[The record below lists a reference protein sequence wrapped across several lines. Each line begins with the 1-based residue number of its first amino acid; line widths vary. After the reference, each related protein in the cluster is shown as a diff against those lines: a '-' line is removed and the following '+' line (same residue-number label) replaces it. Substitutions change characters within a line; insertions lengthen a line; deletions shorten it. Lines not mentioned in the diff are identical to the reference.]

1 MKKNLSQAERV
12 RFLRSL
18 TGLHAK
24 DFCERYGL
32 SLSSFSKWEAGFN
45 PLSITSANRLVAIAA
60 ENGIIC
66 HLSWILHGKG
76 EEAKVLTEESKISIN
91 KSTSHKLEV
100 STSFHTFEN
109 ELMAV
114 SREIELLRTVHHAV
128 EVMSITDDSMTPQ
141 FKIGDYVGGLP
152 IDITLVK
159 KYLDFPCIIETEDKK
174 KRLRRIGYN
183 NKQFFLFGTNT
194 GYKGGSLFEL
204 SPHFLKISPVFWHR
218 MHGVINEHATTS
230 GHRQAG

>member
-1 MKKNLSQAERV
+1 MKKNLAQGQRV

-18 TGLHAK
+18 TGLLAK

-32 SLSSFSKWEAGFN
+32 SLSSLSKWEAGFN
-45 PLSITSANRLVAIAA
+45 PLSLTSANRLVAIAA

-76 EEAKVLTEESKISIN
+76 EEAKVLTEENKAVIN
-91 KSTSHKLEV
+91 KLNTQKQSASTS
-100 STSFHTFEN
+100 SHTFEN
-109 ELMAV
+109 ELILV
-114 SREIELLRTVHHAV
+114 SREIELLRTIHQTV

-141 FKIGDYVGGLP
+141 FKIGDYVGGCP
-152 IDITLVK
+152 IDLASVK
-159 KYLDFPCIIETEDKK
+159 KYLDFPCIVETEDKK

-194 GYKGGSLFEL
+194 GYKGGPLFEL
-204 SPHFLKISPVFWHR
+204 SPNFSKISPIFWHR
-218 MHGVINEHATTS
+218 MHGVINEDTTAITYS
-230 GHRQAG
+230 QAG